1 MAFLSKRL
9 SFLAAVL
16 RGERFDAKEINPLA
30 LRFRDPLTESA
41 FAEVHFREHA
51 LSTLIYTF
59 LGLGVYLTFGVLDF
73 FYLDEGAGTVFM
85 IRLAVSLAMFIFIS
99 AWFLLGSRIGYHLM
113 PAIAMAVAGAGIIVM
128 TMVMPAPKNET
139 YYAGILL
146 VVAYFCNMPLLRFY
160 QATAVT
166 AFLVGLYTLSALV
179 INPIPTSIWI
189 NNIFFFVSMALWCL
203 WTNYWQQLYARQDF
217 SHTRKLRA
225 ESAKNSALFHEAE
238 AANRAK
244 SDFLAVMSHE
254 LRTPLN
260 AILGFS
266 DIMKQQIHGPLGN
279 ESYEEYLEHI
289 HGSGTHL
296 LRLINDILDL
306 SKADAGKLDIS
317 AAAIDP
323 VTLSQA
329 IREMLIPLADKN
341 NVNLA
346 AIPPKFQ
353 PGLNVD
359 ERLVRQVLLN
369 LLSNAIK
376 FTPEGGT
383 VSVSFAMLDDGGYA
397 IQVKDTGIGIAE
409 DDLPRIL
416 EPFVQVESSIS
427 RKFDGT
433 GLGLPLARKMMQA
446 HGGDLVLESEVGKG
460 TTAIALFPAERVMP
474 EGANPPLA
482 AAGE

>member
-9 SFLAAVL
+9 SFLMAVL
-16 RGERFDAKEINPLA
+16 RGERFDAKEIDPLL

-41 FAEVHFREHA
+41 FGEVHFREHA

-59 LGLGVYLTFGVLDF
+59 LGLAVYLTFGVLDF
-73 FYLDEGAGTVFM
+73 AYLGEDAAPIFT
-85 IRLAVSLAMFIFIS
+85 IRLVVSLAMFAFIS
-99 AWFLLGSRIGYHLM
+99 AWFLFGSRIGYHLM
-113 PAIAMAVAGAGIIVM
+113 PAIAMAVAGGGIIFM
-128 TMVMPAPKNET
+128 TMVMPSPKNET

-146 VVAYFCNMPLLRFY
+146 VIAFFCNMPLLRFY
-160 QATAVT
+160 QASAVT
-166 AFLVGLYTLSALV
+166 AALVAVYTLSALV
-179 INPIPTSIWI
+179 INPIPISIWA

-203 WTNYWQQLYARQDF
+203 WTNYWHQLYARQDF

-266 DIMKQQIHGPLGN
+266 DIMKQKIHGPLGSDN
-279 ESYEEYLEHI
+279 YEEYLDHI
-289 HGSGTHL
+289 HGSGSHL
-296 LRLINDILDL
+296 LHLINDILDL
-306 SKADAGKLDIS
+306 SKADAGKLEVSDTP
-317 AAAIDP
+317 IDL
-323 VTLSQA
+323 TSLLQA
-329 IREMLIPLADKN
+329 IREMLKPLADSNK
-341 NVNLA
+341 VTLVPIPLNL
-346 AIPPKFQ
+346 PV
-353 PGLNVD
+353 GLKAD

-376 FTPEGGT
+376 FTPEHGT
-383 VSVSFAMLDDGGYA
+383 VAVSFTRDDEGGLVIA
-397 IQVKDTGIGIAE
+397 VSDTGIGISE

-416 EPFVQVESSIS
+416 EPFVQVESSMA
-427 RKFDGT
+427 RKYDGT

-460 TTAIALFPAERVMP
+460 TTAIATFPVSRVIE
-474 EGANPPLA
+474 EGVARALA